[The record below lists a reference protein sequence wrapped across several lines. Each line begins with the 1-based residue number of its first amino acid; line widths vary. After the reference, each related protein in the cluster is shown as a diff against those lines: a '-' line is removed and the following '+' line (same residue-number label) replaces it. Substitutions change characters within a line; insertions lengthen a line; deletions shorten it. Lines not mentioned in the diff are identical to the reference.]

1 MENWSNR
8 KTWADKFIL
17 QQQRILAPYLIQIGE
32 ILDDQTKCTDLKT
45 VETRTSV
52 RIRKYADLR
61 YKNEFTIRSYSHGI
75 TTELEKIATGWG
87 DYILYC
93 FANQDETNIDFWIL
107 GDLNVFRSIIFNN
120 PKLMENVRN
129 NRDGT
134 KFCVFNWNDFKP
146 MIIAN
151 A

>member
-17 QQQRILAPYLIQIGE
+17 QQQQILAPHLIKIGE
-32 ILDDQTKCTDLKT
+32 VLDDRTKCTDLKT

-93 FANQDETNIDFWIL
+93 FANKDETSIDFWIL